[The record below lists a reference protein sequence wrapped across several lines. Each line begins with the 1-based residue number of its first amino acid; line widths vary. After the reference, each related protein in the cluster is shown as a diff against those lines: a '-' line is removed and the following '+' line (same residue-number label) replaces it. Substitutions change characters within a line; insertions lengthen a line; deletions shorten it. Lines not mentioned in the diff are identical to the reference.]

1 MPELDKFYSTWEKV
15 LLDNFFILM
24 EKFNLDLGAYIDS
37 YNLLTM
43 IILFLIGVLL
53 NYAGLKVHKIL
64 MPSVIGLIGGFFTA
78 MIVSSVNQSEMTI
91 LISTIIAGV
100 IFAVLSIVLLRLS
113 FLLLGVIFGLG
124 LVATAGY
131 NQIEVFVLVGI
142 LFGIIA
148 WFLYNFTI
156 IILTCFS
163 GSVLLTFAILNS
175 YVLIR
180 SHSMQIYAK
189 SFSLYAKEMIT
200 PFLRPSFFPTVFST
214 HKIDYILL
222 FVLLLTGFTFQY
234 GLKLLP
240 VLGKKKVKSAV
251 KPTKKSIVTEIKK
264 ND

>member
-1 MPELDKFYSTWEKV
+1 MPELVKFYNTWEKV
-15 LLDNFFILM
+15 LVNNFFILM
-24 EKFNLDLGAYIDS
+24 EKFNLDLGTYIDS

-43 IILFLIGVLL
+43 IVLILIGILL
-53 NYAGLKVHKIL
+53 NYAGLKIHKIL
-64 MPSVIGLIGGFFTA
+64 MPSAIGLIGGFFTA

-91 LISTIIAGV
+91 LISTIVAGL
-100 IFAVLSIVLLRLS
+100 IFAVLSSVLLRLS

-131 NQIEVFVLVGI
+131 NQIEIFVLVGI
-142 LFGIIA
+142 IFGIIA

-156 IILTCFS
+156 IVLTCFT
-163 GSVLLTFAILNS
+163 GSVLLTFAMLNS

-189 SFSLYAKEMIT
+189 SFSLYAKEIIT
-200 PFLRPSFFPTVFST
+200 PFLKPSFFPTAFSA
-214 HKIDYILL
+214 HKIDYFLL

-240 VLGKKKVKSAV
+240 VSSKKKAKPAV
-251 KPTKKSIVTEIKK
+251 RPSKESIVTEIRE
-264 ND
+264 DD